1 MGAEPAL
8 RVEPAGLEVLAANRS
23 LLQSRFWAE
32 FRRRLGWEPR
42 AFRVEAGGRGLGLL
56 VLVRPLPLRQRLAYV
71 PHGPETPGPELEN
84 GPFLAALAA
93 ALRPH
98 LKGCLFLRYDLPW
111 AGEREG
117 EEAASGACEAG
128 LRAAG
133 LRKAPMDIQPPDTVI
148 LDLGYEEESLLAA
161 MKAKTRYNIGLA
173 AKKGVRVEEG
183 GAADLPA
190 WYELYRQTARR
201 DRIALHDYEYYRR
214 QFELAQGGAGAG
226 PRSGAGSNAGA
237 APELKLLLA
246 RHEGDLLA
254 GILVAVHGRAA
265 TYLYGASSDAKRNLM
280 PAYALQWEA
289 IRLARRRGCLTY
301 DLFGIPPSAD
311 PSHPMYGLYRFKT
324 GFGGRMVHR
333 PGCWDFAYRRA
344 GYAAYAAAE
353 LARAWYFRRFRK
365 AARESRHGESASAR
379 CESRRR

>member
-1 MGAEPAL
+1 VGAKPAI
-8 RVEPAGLEVLAANRS
+8 RVEPAGLEVLSAGGS

-32 FRRRLGWEPR
+32 FRRQVDWEPR
-42 AFRVEAGGRGLGLL
+42 AFACRIGGRDFPLL

-71 PHGPETPGPELEN
+71 PHGPEGLGPEQEN

-98 LKGCLFLRYDLPW
+98 LTRCMFLRYDLPW
-111 AGEREG
+111 ANRPE
-117 EEAASGACEAG
+117 SGPGLHDGGTRVGG

-133 LRKAPMDIQPPDTVI
+133 LHKAPMDIQPPDTVI

-201 DRIALHDYEYYRR
+201 DRITLHDYEYYRR
-214 QFELAQGGAGAG
+214 QFDLAQSGGAAAEGGTGSGG
-226 PRSGAGSNAGA
+226 PCG
-237 APELKLLLA
+237 PELKLLLA

-254 GILVAVHGRAA
+254 GIIVAVHGRAA
-265 TYLYGASSDAKRNLM
+265 TYLYGASSDVKRNLM

-301 DLFGIPPSAD
+301 DLFGIPPSPD
-311 PSHPMYGLYRFKT
+311 PGHPMHGLYRFKT
-324 GFGGRMVHR
+324 GFGGRVVHR
-333 PGCWDFAYRRA
+333 PGCWDYPYRRA
-344 GYAAYAAAE
+344 AYAAYALAE
-353 LARAWYFRRFRK
+353 RARAWYYRRFRK
-365 AARESRHGESASAR
+365 AVS
-379 CESRRR
+379 